1 MHCPEGNCMEVS
13 PRLLHPVRCNDEKNR
28 VAQMEDGRQLGQG
41 SGREQVGERT
51 IEELSAE
58 LGRIEPRAFPTVE
71 RSPWTACGICITKT
85 GKRAARHA
93 AR

>member
-1 MHCPEGNCMEVS
+1 MKPG
-13 PRLLHPVRCNDEKNR
+13 NDEKNR
-28 VAQMEDGRQLGQG
+28 MAQMEDGPLTRTGQLVGQ
-41 SGREQVGERT
+41 QVGERT

-58 LGRIEPRAFPTVE
+58 LGRIEPPAFPTVE

-85 GKRAARHA
+85 GKQAARHA